1 MDLQGKVAIVT
12 GGAKGIGAAISRKLS
27 ELGATVIINYHSS
40 AEAAE
45 KLVADIKENGGN
57 AACYQCNVSSFE
69 MTKAFIDR
77 VLEDFGKVDILVN
90 NAGITRDTLLLRM
103 EEEDFDRVIET
114 NLKGAWNMAKHII
127 RPMMKQRSGK
137 IINIASVVGIIGN
150 VGQTNYVASKAGV
163 IGLTKALA
171 KELASRNIQVNAVA
185 PGFIASDMT
194 AVLSEDIKEK
204 ISANIALGRLGK
216 PEDVADAVCFLASG
230 RSDYITG
237 QVLNVCGGLVM

>member
-114 NLKGAWNMAKHII
+114 NLKALEY
-127 RPMMKQRSGK
+127 
-137 IINIASVVGIIGN
+137 
-150 VGQTNYVASKAGV
+150 GQTHYSSDDETTKWKNYKY
-163 IGLTKALA
+163 
-171 KELASRNIQVNAVA
+171 
-185 PGFIASDMT
+185 
-194 AVLSEDIKEK
+194 
-204 ISANIALGRLGK
+204 
-216 PEDVADAVCFLASG
+216 CFSCWDH
-230 RSDYITG
+230 R
-237 QVLNVCGGLVM
+237 